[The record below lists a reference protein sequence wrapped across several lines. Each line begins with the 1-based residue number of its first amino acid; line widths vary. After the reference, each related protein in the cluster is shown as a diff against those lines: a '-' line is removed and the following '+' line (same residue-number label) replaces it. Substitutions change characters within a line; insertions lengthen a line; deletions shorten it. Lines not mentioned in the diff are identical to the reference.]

1 MIVAIHQPHYLP
13 WLRYMHKMA
22 SCDVFVLLDDTQ
34 YEKNGWQ
41 NRNKIKGPNGP
52 VLLTVPVRQA
62 SFRPI
67 CEVEIN
73 SQAAWQEKHWKSLVA
88 CYGKAPYFRR
98 YGPAF
103 EQILATPWE
112 RLAALN
118 VRLIE
123 ELARACGIR
132 GKILPSSCLGVPG
145 MATERLIAICRKLG
159 ATRYLSGEF
168 AAGNHLDAHAFADS
182 GIQLTIQEWSC
193 PRYDQQFPGLGFIPD
208 LSAIDLLF
216 NEGPQSLDRL
226 AGRVELGG
234 TSPTASL
241 GVSFTIE

>member
-13 WLRYMHKMA
+13 WLRYVHKMA

-52 VLLTVPVRQA
+52 ILLTVPVRHA

-73 SQAAWQEKHWKSLVA
+73 SQAAWQEKHWKSLLS
-88 CYGKAPYFRR
+88 CYGKAPHFRR
-98 YGPAF
+98 YAPVL
-103 EQILATPWE
+103 EQIFTTPWE

-123 ELARACGIR
+123 ELAGAFGVRSRIVLSSRLGI
-132 GKILPSSCLGVPG
+132 PG
-145 MATERLIAICRKLG
+145 MATERLIGICRKLG
-159 ATRYLSGEF
+159 ATHYLSGEF
-168 AAGNHLDAHAFADS
+168 AAGNHLDAQFFADS
-182 GIQLTIQEWSC
+182 GIQLGIQDWSC
-193 PRYDQQFPGLGFIPD
+193 PAYDQQFPGLGFIPE
-208 LSAIDLLF
+208 LSCVDLLF
-216 NEGPQSLDRL
+216 NEGPRSLDRL
-226 AGRVELGG
+226 TRGA
-234 TSPTASL
+234 PTQAQGLS
-241 GVSFTIE
+241 

>member
-52 VLLTVPVRQA
+52 ILLTVPVRHA

-73 SQAAWQEKHWKSLVA
+73 PQTAWQEKHWKSLLT

-98 YGPAF
+98 YAPAL
-103 EQILATPWE
+103 EDILAAPWE

-118 VRLIE
+118 VRAIRRKNIITGSRNEIRPPGRSPLRPDHGQIMTGARRHLGHLID
-123 ELARACGIR
+123 LKSRRRRALPAR
-132 GKILPSSCLGVPG
+132 
-145 MATERLIAICRKLG
+145 
-159 ATRYLSGEF
+159 EF
-168 AAGNHLDAHAFADS
+168 AAAG
-182 GIQLTIQEWSC
+182 LTIEPW
-193 PRYDQQFPGLGFIPD
+193 RYR
-208 LSAIDLLF
+208 
-216 NEGPQSLDRL
+216 LDRVICEEPN
-226 AGRVELGG
+226 GRR
-234 TSPTASL
+234 SNPP
-241 GVSFTIE
+241 F

>member
-52 VLLTVPVRQA
+52 ILLTVPIRHA

-73 SQAAWQEKHWKSLVA
+73 PQVAWREKHWRSLLA
-88 CYGKAPYFRR
+88 GYGKAPYFRR
-98 YGPAF
+98 YAPGL

-118 VRLIE
+118 VRLID
-123 ELARACGIR
+123 ELAGAFGVQGRIV
-132 GKILPSSCLGVPG
+132 LSSRLDVPG
-145 MATERLIAICRKLG
+145 LATERLIAICRKLA
-159 ATRYLSGEF
+159 ATCYLSGEF
-168 AAGNHLDAHAFADS
+168 AAGNHLDAEAFADS
-182 GIQLTIQEWSC
+182 GIQLGIQAWSC
-193 PRYDQQFPGLGFIPD
+193 PAYNQQFPGQGFIPD

-216 NEGPQSLDRL
+216 NEGPHSLDRL
-226 AGRVELGG
+226 MQLA
-234 TSPTASL
+234 PA
-241 GVSFTIE
+241 